1 MTGNRIQRHS
11 SNSVSIIQLGSLKP
25 RERTA
30 QDGPRPWKAL
40 ALLPFWSN
48 IFILQNEP
56 ALGKNWYPTTNPL
69 KKSSS
74 RSNSYPEPK
83 DGRWFFNRLLLVA
96 GICFGRPNSFRPRC
110 SKTYE
115 GRPLLSL
122 TIGEKRNCSPTLLD
136 ENEGKENI
144 ETKRREIRVRLKV
157 IIESFNRISLI
168 SIFAKIEWH
177 IG

>member
-1 MTGNRIQRHS
+1 MAQDLEKRWHFCPSEAIFLFYKMS
-11 SNSVSIIQLGSLKP
+11 PLSVKIGIRRQIPWKSRP
-25 RERTA
+25 REVIA
-30 QDGPRPWKAL
+30 
-40 ALLPFWSN
+40 
-48 IFILQNEP
+48 IQNQ
-56 ALGKNWYPTTNPL
+56 L
-69 KKSSS
+69 
-74 RSNSYPEPK
+74 K
-83 DGRWFFNRLLLVA
+83 DGRWFFSRLLLVA
-96 GICFGRPNSFRPRC
+96 GICFGCPNSFRPRC

-115 GRPLLSL
+115 GRPKLSL
-122 TIGEKRNCSPTLLD
+122 TIGEKRNCSPALLD